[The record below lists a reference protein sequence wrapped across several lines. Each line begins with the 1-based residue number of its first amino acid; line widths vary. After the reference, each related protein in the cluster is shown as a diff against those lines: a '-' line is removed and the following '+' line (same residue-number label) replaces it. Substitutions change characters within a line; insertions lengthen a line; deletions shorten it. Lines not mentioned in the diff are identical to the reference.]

1 MISAADIAAINSRRR
16 KSYPDVSPT
25 VATVP
30 TKKSLEGHFCPTTRS
45 FDLYSA
51 DIMTTKTYHAA
62 RSGSGID
69 PAITEDAADPAFRGT
84 SRFGAWL
91 SEFRSYVATLKSSG
105 QDTMPNLS
113 IVRFP
118 NDHTAGMRPGQPTPQ
133 FYVADNDYA
142 LGRLVEEVSSSPYWK
157 DTAIFVVEDDA
168 QAGPDHVDAHRSPG
182 LVISAY
188 NRPGALIHSYHT
200 TASLIRTIELLLGM
214 SPMNQIDAN
223 ATPIDIFQQTP
234 DLQPY
239 KAVLPLVSDDNLIV
253 PAARDRLTAYWT
265 RKSQEQD
272 LDHPD
277 MADPATM
284 NQAIWFSVKAA
295 VQPRA
300 AVASLPAAEALRW
313 GFSTSDD
320 QERASLVARGSR
332 ASRREPG
339 GR

>member
-1 MISAADIAAINSRRR
+1 
-16 KSYPDVSPT
+16 
-25 VATVP
+25 
-30 TKKSLEGHFCPTTRS
+30 
-45 FDLYSA
+45 
-51 DIMTTKTYHAA
+51 MTTKTYQAA

-69 PAITEDAADPAFRGT
+69 PAITDGAADPSFRGT

-113 IVRFP
+113 IVRLP

-200 TASLIRTIELLLGM
+200 TVSLIRTIELLLGM
-214 SPMNQIDAN
+214 APMNQIDAN
-223 ATPIDIFQQTP
+223 ATPIDIFQEAP

-239 KAVLPLVSDDNLIV
+239 KAVLPLVANDNLLV
-253 PAARDRLTAYWT
+253 TAARDRVTAYWI

-277 MADPATM
+277 MADPATL
-284 NQAIWFSVKAA
+284 NQAIWFSVKAT

-300 AVASLPAAEALRW
+300 AVASLPAVDALRSR
-313 GFSTSDD
+313 FTIRED
-320 QERASLVARGSR
+320 QERGSLVASGPKTSRGE
-332 ASRREPG
+332 RRE
-339 GR
+339 R